1 MTNIS
6 KQLIAVYVIP
16 EHSGRQNVIHRVLWS
31 VKYERDGFSSN
42 AMVETFLD
50 ISAID
55 QFIPANEVGNER
67 VLQWAFDAQ
76 GGDDFIARIQSHH
89 EDQIDYAAS
98 IAGHV
103 LFFDGFE
110 TLTPPVTPQ
119 IPSAVL

>member
-6 KQLIAVYVIP
+6 KQIQAVYVIP
-16 EHSGRQNVIHRVLWS
+16 EHSGQQNVIRRVMWS
-31 VKYERDGFSSN
+31 IKFERGGFSST
-42 AMVETFLD
+42 AFVETFLD
-50 ISAID
+50 ISVLD

-76 GGDDFIARIQSHH
+76 GGDDFIASIQSHH
-89 EDQIDYAAS
+89 EEQIDYAAS

-103 LFFDGFE
+103 MFFDGFE
-110 TLTPPVTPQ
+110 TFAPPVTPQ